1 MGIIE
6 KLAEFGYNENKD
18 FEIFGDR
25 ENMDIIVIGECH
37 CSLKLEEHQIEIIK
51 EFKPK
56 IIGKEHFNEENIND
70 IIGVAKRGH
79 NHKIK
84 EYSEELDIE
93 NIINNKELL
102 KEKYKLIEEKLK
114 KTEEDMEK
122 NDEHLK
128 HILEIND
135 SSNND
140 VDSESETETESNS
153 ESETPKHFEPLNL
166 ESSDIEYLYE
176 SLELASIVEKY
187 KTVLKILKK
196 ILEKPNI
203 NQKEIDEII
212 NKYAIEK
219 FFEEHPY
226 GSGAI
231 GMLAITEDI
240 QLVAIDDDEAKSK
253 FMNMIRTYNKNTG
266 KIIKMIN
273 SKSDDFNEILSIL
286 QKINNLIDI
295 KNKNPKNE
303 NSKNGIVKKLIDCWG
318 REYEYYTILSNH
330 HYDAIMEYIIKNLK
344 ENGKEFLN
352 ECEKNGIKKE
362 DLREILLLDIKL
374 KSIYEL
380 IKLIIKCDELTDKY
394 NEIREK
400 KMFGTI
406 KNLKDK
412 SIIII
417 GDVHAKN
424 LKPKLKELSEKEK
437 RNILVLHQSDILNE
451 EDIEC
456 LKFIYNTTHNM
467 N

>member
-1 MGIIE
+1 MDIIE
-6 KLAEFGYNENKD
+6 KLVEFGYTENKD

-25 ENMDIIVIGECH
+25 ENIDIVVIGECH

-56 IIGKEHFNEENIND
+56 IIGMEHFNEENIND
-70 IIGVAKRGH
+70 IIGMAKRRL
-79 NHKIK
+79 NHGIK

-102 KEKYKLIEEKLK
+102 KEKYKLIEEKLR

-128 HILEIND
+128 HIHEIINSSDND
-135 SSNND
+135 I
-140 VDSESETETESNS
+140 DSES

-166 ESSDIEYLYE
+166 ESSDIEYLFKT
-176 SLELASIVEKY
+176 LELASMVEKY
-187 KTVLKILKK
+187 KAVLKILKK

-203 NQKEIDEII
+203 DQKEIDEII
-212 NKYAIEK
+212 NKYVIEE
-219 FFEEHPY
+219 FFEGHPF

-240 QLVAIDDDEAKSK
+240 QLVVIDDDEAKSK
-253 FMNMIRTYNKNTG
+253 FMNMIRTYNKNAD
-266 KIIKMIN
+266 KIIKMID
-273 SKSDDFNEILSIL
+273 SKSNDFNEILSIL
-286 QKINNLIDI
+286 QKINNVIDI

-362 DLREILLLDIKL
+362 DLREILLEDIKL

-412 SIIII
+412 SIIIM